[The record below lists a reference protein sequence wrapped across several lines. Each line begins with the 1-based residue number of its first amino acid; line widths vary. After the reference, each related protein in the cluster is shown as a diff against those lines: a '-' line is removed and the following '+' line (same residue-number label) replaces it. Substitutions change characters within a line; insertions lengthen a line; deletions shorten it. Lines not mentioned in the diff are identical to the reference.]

1 MITIPRLDFIH
12 HRFALKI
19 NKIILFKVGSASNWP
34 LTTFCLPEI
43 AQLHFKKKAN

>member
-19 NKIILFKVGSASNWP
+19 ILFKVGSASLLLDWP